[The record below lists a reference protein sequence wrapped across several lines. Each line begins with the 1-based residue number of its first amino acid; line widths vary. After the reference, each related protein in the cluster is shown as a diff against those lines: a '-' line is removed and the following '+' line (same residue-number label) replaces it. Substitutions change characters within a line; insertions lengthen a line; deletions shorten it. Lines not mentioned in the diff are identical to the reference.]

1 MKLLAIIYLVLT
13 IVFLID
19 IILSIAVLEFV
30 RQAVNVRE
38 RPKLVSR
45 INEFKSMRKYVIV
58 WPYVLFKL
66 IRDDVS

>member
-1 MKLLAIIYLVLT
+1 MELLAIIYLVLT

-19 IILSIAVLEFV
+19 IILAITVLEFV

-38 RPKLVSR
+38 RPKLVT
-45 INEFKSMRKYVIV
+45 KSDELKAMRKYVII

-66 IRDDVS
+66 LSDNDN